1 MNIHQYSFRKKS
13 LTCGNE
19 LYLLDTNIFLE
30 VILSREYSKVIQD
43 FLNRDITTA
52 LFVIYF
58 SVFSVGIFLVRRNL
72 SDKFG
77 TFIEDLEMRDI
88 RTISINANELKQI
101 PHWCKKFDL
110 DFDDAYQYAI
120 ADRFRLKLVS
130 LDHDFDRSPKGRIH
144 PKNL

>member
-1 MNIHQYSFRKKS
+1 M
-13 LTCGNE
+13 TGGNE

-52 LFVIYF
+52 LFISDF

-72 SDKFG
+72 SDQFC

-88 RTISINANELKQI
+88 RTISINANELKEI

-130 LDHDFDRSPKGRIH
+130 LDHDFDRIPKGRIH